1 MATQSKNIKKG
12 AQAPKQTK
20 GSAKKT
26 TKRAP
31 LSKRA
36 KITILCV
43 ALAVLL
49 TAGIVLGIVL
59 YLTNRPFNYYKEDI
73 TKYITL
79 DTEAYK
85 DFAVELKLDA
95 ITEMS
100 VDERINQLLNANKSD
115 TAQNG
120 GLADRNVAI
129 RVGDVVTLFYRG
141 YYFNEKNERVEFDGG
156 CNIQYK
162 NGKVSADTLTI
173 GSGMFF
179 SGFENDLIGKIPEEY
194 TKLEPVLNGVIEEGD
209 IVYVSIGSA
218 VLPGNK
224 SFQNKTVR
232 IDLSDPNVE
241 KDWGV
246 GIKEFFI
253 GKELRQVTK
262 ELALDLPETV
272 DGQSKVHYSSIKPMF
287 LTKDESNPIVVE
299 TYCSISHT
307 EPTLAGKTLY
317 FDVFVQGVV
326 HYDTPTLTES
336 FIRDTMKLTDEDLN
350 KFEGA
355 DIFEKFRGYVREE
368 LMSGYYTS
376 GQYVTGYRDSYD
388 SLLDEK
394 IWDKL
399 DELTKI
405 IKIPKRAIQPVYEDY
420 LDSLVADYEYYKD
433 TYGYTSVEQYICDAM
448 GEATLEEADE
458 TIWYLSAN
466 AVKEKMVVFLIAK
479 AEGLIDDEDAI
490 KEQAKKMFDEVMIY
504 YVESVYAEQF
514 KKYDTQEK
522 YDAAYAELEASL
534 REQYTDEYLAESAIY
549 EMVFEK
555 LRGYAKVTLS
565 GRGQ

>member
-1 MATQSKNIKKG
+1 MAKQGNKKKTSAG
-12 AQAPKQTK
+12 APK
-20 GSAKKT
+20 KKT
-26 TKRAP
+26 QNKAKRAP
-31 LSKRA
+31 MSKRT

-43 ALAVLL
+43 VLAVLL
-49 TAGIVLGIVL
+49 VAGAVLGTVL
-59 YLTNRPFNYYKEDI
+59 YLNNRPFNYYKEDI
-73 TKYITL
+73 SKYIGL

-85 DFAVELKLDA
+85 DYTIEMKLDA
-95 ITEMS
+95 ITELS
-100 VDERINQLLNANKSD
+100 VDERINQLLNANKSN

-120 GLADRNVAI
+120 GLSDRNVAI
-129 RVGDVVTLFYRG
+129 RVGDVATIFYRG
-141 YYFNEKNERVEFDGG
+141 YYFNDKNERVEFNGG
-156 CNIQYK
+156 SNIQYQ
-162 NGKVSADTLTI
+162 NGKVTADALTI

-179 SGFENDLIGKIPEEY
+179 SGFENDLIGKVPEEY
-194 TKLEPVLNGVIEEGD
+194 TKLEVVTDGVISEGD
-209 IVYVSIGSA
+209 IVYVSMSA

-232 IDLSDPNVE
+232 IDLSAPDVE
-241 KDWGV
+241 KEWGV

-262 ELALDLPETV
+262 ELELELPETV
-272 DGQSKVHYSSIKPMF
+272 EGQSKVHYSSIKPMF

-299 TYCSISHT
+299 AYCSISHT
-307 EPTLAGKTLY
+307 DPTLAGKTLY
-317 FDVFVQGVV
+317 FDVFVQEVV

-336 FIRDTMKLTDEDLN
+336 FIRDTLKLTDEDLN
-350 KFEGA
+350 KYEGA
-355 DIFEKFRGYVREE
+355 DIFERFRGYVREE
-368 LMSGYYTS
+368 LMSGYQTS
-376 GQYVTGYRDSYD
+376 GQQVAGYRDTYD

-394 IWDKL
+394 IWEKL

-420 LDSLVADYEYYKD
+420 LDTLVADYEYYKD
-433 TYGYTSVEQYICDAM
+433 TYGYSSVEQYICDAM
-448 GEATLEEADE
+448 GEETLEAADE

-466 AVKEKMVVFLIAK
+466 AVKEKMVIFLIAK
-479 AEGLIDDEDAI
+479 AEGLLDDEDAI
-490 KEQAKKMFDEVMIY
+490 KKQAQEMFDEVMVY

-534 REQYTDEYLAESAIY
+534 REQYTEDYLAESAIY

-555 LRGYAKVTLS
+555 LREYPTVTLV

>member
-1 MATQSKNIKKG
+1 MATKSK
-12 AQAPKQTK
+12 
-20 GSAKKT
+20 
-26 TKRAP
+26 
-31 LSKRA
+31 
-36 KITILCV
+36 ILCIV
-43 ALAVLL
+43 LAVLL
-49 TAGIVLGIVL
+49 VAGAVLGTVL
-59 YLTNRPFNYYKEDI
+59 YLNNRPFNYYKEDI
-73 TKYITL
+73 SKFITL

-85 DFAVELKLDA
+85 DFTIEMKLDA
-95 ITEMS
+95 ITELS

-120 GLADRNVAI
+120 GLSDRNVAI
-129 RVGDVVTLFYRG
+129 RVGDVATIFYRG
-141 YYFNEKNERVEFDGG
+141 YYFNDKNERVEFNGG
-156 CNIQYK
+156 SNIQYQ
-162 NGKVSADTLTI
+162 NGKVTADALTI

-179 SGFENDLIGKIPEEY
+179 SGFENDLIGKVPEEY
-194 TKLEPVLNGVIEEGD
+194 TKLEVVTDGVISEGD
-209 IVYVSIGSA
+209 IVYVSMSA

-232 IDLSDPNVE
+232 IDLSDPDVE
-241 KDWGV
+241 KEWGV

-262 ELALDLPETV
+262 ELELELPETV
-272 DGQSKVHYSSIKPMF
+272 EGQSKVHYSSIKPMF

-299 TYCSISHT
+299 AYCSISHT
-307 EPTLAGKTLY
+307 DPTLAGKTLY

-336 FIRDTMKLTDEDLN
+336 FIRDTLKLTDEDLN
-350 KFEGA
+350 KYEGA

-368 LMSGYYTS
+368 LMSGYQTS
-376 GQYVTGYRDSYD
+376 GQQVAGYRDTYD

-394 IWDKL
+394 IWAKL

-420 LDSLVADYEYYKD
+420 LDTLVADYEYYKD
-433 TYGYTSVEQYICDAM
+433 TYGYSSVEQYICDAM
-448 GEATLEEADE
+448 GEETLEAADE

-466 AVKEKMVVFLIAK
+466 AVKEKMVIFLIAK
-479 AEGLIDDEDAI
+479 AEGLLDDEDAI
-490 KEQAKKMFDEVMIY
+490 KKQAQEMFDEVMVY

-534 REQYTDEYLAESAIY
+534 REQYTEDYLAESAIY

-555 LRGYAKVTLS
+555 LREYPTVTLV